1 MKQTIKTICLCAVL
15 VSALA
20 VQAADVEK
28 TSYFKLDAGLS
39 LINDIEIKNPQD
51 LDLFDLGVTDVKLKT
66 DPGVR
71 VDLAGGYNFSQCWAL
86 EIEGGFTFNSI
97 EELEAEAIGAAGTEA
112 LDMDFF
118 QIPLL
123 VNVIYRLPL
132 DSNFKPYL
140 GAGVGGVWS
149 IISGDDVDS
158 ENDIAFAFQGMAGV
172 DYELNDNT
180 DIGIGYKFLG
190 ALEQDFGG
198 VKTEN
203 IYTHAILATFNFRF

>member
-1 MKQTIKTICLCAVL
+1 MA
-15 VSALA
+15 SALA

-39 LINDIEIKNPQD
+39 IVNDIDIKNPQD
-51 LDLFDLGVTDVKLKT
+51 LDFFDLGVTDVKLKT

-71 VDLAGGYNFSQCWAL
+71 VDLAGGYNFSKCWAL
-86 EIEGGFTFNSI
+86 EIEAGFTFNSI
-97 EELEAEAIGAAGTEA
+97 KELEASAFGISGTEE
-112 LDMDFF
+112 LDMNLF

-132 DSNFKPYL
+132 DSKFKPYI
-140 GAGVGGVWS
+140 GAGAGGVWS

-172 DYELNDNT
+172 DYELNDKT

-198 VKTEN
+198 VETEN